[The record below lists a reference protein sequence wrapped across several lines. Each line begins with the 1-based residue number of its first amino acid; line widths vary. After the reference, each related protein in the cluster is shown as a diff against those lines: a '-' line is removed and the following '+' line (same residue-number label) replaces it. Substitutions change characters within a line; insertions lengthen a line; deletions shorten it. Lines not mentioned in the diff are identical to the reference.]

1 MKRRKR
7 WKNAGWYIV
16 IAAFLLFALFPIY
29 WMFVTS
35 LKSFQEVYSVI
46 PTFWPEKLQWKNY
59 AEVFSRYD
67 YGVGLLNSIRVAF
80 TVSLVSVVLAI
91 FAAYSV
97 VRLRFRGR
105 KLMPRVFLMSYL
117 IPRTILFI
125 PVYIFLANLGLTNS
139 IKGLLLVYPT
149 ITIPYA
155 TWVLI
160 ASFQQ
165 LPIELEEAAR
175 VDGATRLQTIFH
187 VVIPPSMPSIVSTF
201 IFAFTLC
208 WSEYIYALVII
219 NSKLQRT
226 ITLALSSM
234 LVADIIP
241 WGPLMAGAVMAAL
254 PIMAVYLIG
263 SKYIVSGLTL
273 GSVKG

>member
-1 MKRRKR
+1 
-7 WKNAGWYIV
+7 
-16 IAAFLLFALFPIY
+16 
-29 WMFVTS
+29 
-35 LKSFQEVYSVI
+35 
-46 PTFWPEKLQWKNY
+46 
-59 AEVFSRYD
+59 
-67 YGVGLLNSIRVAF
+67 
-80 TVSLVSVVLAI
+80 
-91 FAAYSV
+91 
-97 VRLRFRGR
+97 
-105 KLMPRVFLMSYL
+105 MPRVFLMSYL

>member
-1 MKRRKR
+1 MKRLPVRK
-7 WKNAGWYIV
+7 KVGWYVV
-16 IAAFLLFALFPIY
+16 IGIFLIFTLFPIY

-35 LKSFQEVYSVI
+35 LKSFQETYTVI
-46 PTFWPEKLQWKNY
+46 PTFWPEKAQWSNY
-59 AEVFSRYD
+59 TDIFRKYN
-67 YGVGLLNSIRVAF
+67 YGSALVNSIRVSL
-80 TVSLVSVVLAI
+80 TVSVISVGVSI

-97 VRLRFRGR
+97 VRLRFLGR
-105 KLMPRVFLMSYL
+105 KMMPRVFLMSYL

-125 PVYIFLANLGLTNS
+125 PIFIFLANLGLTNS
-139 IKGLLLVYPT
+139 IGGLLLVYPT

-160 ASFQQ
+160 AAFQQ
-165 LPIELEEAAR
+165 LPVELEESAR
-175 VDGATRLQTIFH
+175 VDGANRLQTIIRI
-187 VVIPPSMPSIVSTF
+187 VIPPSMPAIISTF

-219 NSKLQRT
+219 NSKMERT
-226 ITLALSSM
+226 ITLALSTM

-241 WGPLMAGAVMAAL
+241 WGPLMAGAVIAAL
-254 PIMAVYLIG
+254 PIMLVYLFG
-263 SKYIVSGLTL
+263 SRFIVSGLTL